1 MPPETPETPAAGAG
15 GPARERPASARKRRE
30 EEAFQMWDSWAKQ
43 EGVAKLAEPDPAE
56 TLTSKGLERELR
68 RIRDR
73 SQKAEERLLQSASM
87 RAGIRAEGP
96 RGSTRDLVARS
107 RTVGRELAT
116 DKDIANHFV
125 AHSGTYSPRSP
136 GGRSPGWRSPSGR
149 SPGGRSPVSTRPTSP
164 RGPSSP
170 TSTAYGFHMPMA
182 SPYNAEYFELQEKN
196 RGVQAQLEEAEATI
210 KALEEE
216 NAVYLKRMGRME
228 TKMDQ
233 MSATE
238 IEHRRR
244 LHMYQKMEPIFN
256 QLEENFA
263 FDNPEQVIQKLELL
277 QKEQIEYFQE
287 AQDAGELNKV
297 LQQKI
302 EGMATQAQAEQSK
315 MAVRL
320 EAVRGKYEA
329 EAASVQHELDAAQN
343 ALRRS
348 KQKEITYLTLM
359 NMVTD
364 IWSYCVDNELV
375 EPGTEVKMSEPAQ
388 VLSLVKEKL
397 ALLNPKAASKALR
410 RLQGLANTA
419 WTAHFQDR
427 PSLRGQSAETF
438 AALIDHATSLQKRV
452 AALNKRNLSSTTNEK
467 TLKAQLKRNE
477 ISQRQLQAQID
488 RHNQR
493 ILHKSA
499 SRASSVGFF
508 TPHPGPQAPMSVPA
522 HRGHPGSGAPPHRGR
537 RPQSARPAF
546 HAGAGQGLEAPQD
559 RSGTTDVSEEGALF
573 EEEDEGLEE
582 EAWAGEEEA
591 WEGLSATS
599 RSISAVPFSVRS
611 RSPSASTGVSISE
624 PGGGGEAG
632 GAAKPR
638 REAGKKTRTPA
649 RPGSAPARKK
659 AGPPAK
665 KEGRKR
671 PQSAKRRAYASP
683 AMDAV
688 ERSGTAHPPG
698 AHWSYLHLKSSRQ
711 T

>member
-1 MPPETPETPAAGAG
+1 MPPETPGTPAAGVG
-15 GPARERPASARKRRE
+15 GRGPARPASARKRRE

-56 TLTSKGLERELR
+56 TLTSKALERELR

-107 RTVGRELAT
+107 REVGRELAT
-116 DKDIANHFV
+116 DEDIANHFV

-136 GGRSPGWRSPSGR
+136 GGRSP
-149 SPGGRSPVSTRPTSP
+149 VLTRPTSP

-263 FDNPEQVIQKLELL
+263 FDNPEQVVQKLELL

-302 EGMATQAQAEQSK
+302 EGMASQAEAEQSK

-329 EAASVQHELDAAQN
+329 EAASLQHELDAAQN

-419 WTAHFQDR
+419 WSAHFKDR

-493 ILHKSA
+493 ILLKSA

-508 TPHPGPQAPMSVPA
+508 TPHPGPQAPLSVPA

-546 HAGAGQGLEAPQD
+546 HAGAGEGLEAPQD
-559 RSGTTDVSEEGALF
+559 CSGTTDEEGALF

-624 PGGGGEAG
+624 PGGGEREAG
-632 GAAKPR
+632 GAAMPR

-659 AGPPAK
+659 AGAPAK

-698 AHWSYLHLKSSRQ
+698 AHWSHLHLKSSR
-711 T
+711 